1 MTIKTRDERLA
12 NLKEREEAKQAKV
25 SAQVEAAQ
33 AKIKLEWSDLYKQ
46 YVELASKARDAE
58 TKEQQAEDA
67 IINWMTEA
75 DVKTVEYNNNKIT
88 VKLNAPA
95 VVVDDEWLIPGKFFT
110 YKAVASLDKNALK
123 SAIQE
128 WLQIEW
134 VSLVSK
140 KTLVVTPQTTDDL
153 PF

>member
-95 VVVDDEWLIPGKFFT
+95 VVVDDEWSIPGKFFT